1 MEQNE
6 IDVQK
11 ARELEEKEFNLHLET
26 KVPPS
31 IKREYS
37 DLFFSE
43 QMRLGKENGGKPVT
57 ISLEQKRYLLNKAI
71 SNITIGRVDSEK
83 MKDAWER
90 ETSKGGRP
98 PIGGAKDD

>member
-6 IDVQK
+6 IDSQR

-26 KVPPS
+26 KVPPN
-31 IKREYS
+31 IKREYG
-37 DLFFSE
+37 DILFSE
-43 QMRLGKENGGKPVT
+43 RIRLGKENGGKPVA
-57 ISLEQKRYLLNKAI
+57 ISLEQKKDILNKAT